1 MGIRREVE
9 RETGLTGIKV
19 TPHLVL
25 RWNALSEEE
34 KDSCNQ
40 AFAKEMV
47 KHIAVMDTYKKT
59 DAYEAFQQKKKAK
72 KIGKRPKDK
81 NAPKRALSAFFIF
94 ASEIRDEVR
103 ENNPD
108 ASIGQIG
115 KILGQQW
122 QALSQD
128 RKVIYQTQGEKGKA
142 IYQEALEQYKKSDD
156 YASHQEKVT
165 AWKKGKKKA
174 LKPAK
179 TDKKKVVKR
188 KK

>member
-1 MGIRREVE
+1 MG
-9 RETGLTGIKV
+9 
-19 TPHLVL
+19 VL

-40 AFAKEMV
+40 AFAKE
-47 KHIAVMDTYKKT
+47 
-59 DAYEAFQQKKKAK
+59 
-72 KIGKRPKDK
+72 K